1 MFYTSY
7 CSPHEYWYLDLQLR
21 LLSNYWLLCYI
32 IYKSSF
38 YCTASTV
45 SQSNNF
51 VSTKECQVLLLLG
64 VIPTYLFIVSRPMG
78 LFTYYVI
85 RFWGLWHPVVVMSS
99 LSHLLGHPLV
109 TWWRNIWTALNQNKS
124 LAADSSSICP
134 NVVCLFV
141 CLLLLF
147 IKLKNCLLIAC

>member
-45 SQSNNF
+45 TQSNNF

-64 VIPTYLFIVSRPMG
+64 VIPTYLFIVCRPMG

-85 RFWGLWHPVVVMSS
+85 RFWGLWHPVVVM
-99 LSHLLGHPLV
+99 LSCNHRNG
-109 TWWRNIWTALNQNKS
+109 WCNIWTALNQKQS
-124 LAADSSSICP
+124 FLEPS
-134 NVVCLFV
+134 F
-141 CLLLLF
+141 F
-147 IKLKNCLLIAC
+147 IHFNLSYI